1 MKKTMQNLIT
11 MIVVFS
17 ICFLTGC
24 VDGLLRDDDLL
35 NIIHG
40 MQCETVHDNLY
51 IYTTQTFTN
60 NISFDDEIIFD
71 SYSKLTLLNT
81 QNCKIKG
88 LAFVVRSLQNAT
100 LNFSVFIEQELV
112 LEKTYEFIANLN
124 QTVTMFFEQ
133 CILVDEVNKLTIN
146 INQVFEVG
154 SETNYEYATF
164 ACDSFLI
171 FFEE

>member
-40 MQCETVHDNLY
+40 INFETIHDNQY
-51 IYTTQTFTN
+51 FYTTETLTN
-60 NISFDDEIIFD
+60 NISFDNEIIFD
-71 SYSKLTLLNT
+71 SYSKLTLLNA

-100 LNFSVFIEQELV
+100 LNFSVMLEEDLV
-112 LEKTYEFIANLN
+112 LEKTYEFNANIN
-124 QTVTMFFEQ
+124 QTVNMFFDSS
-133 CILVDEVNKLTIN
+133 ILIDEVNKLTIN
-146 INQVFEVG
+146 INQIFEVD
-154 SETNYEYATF
+154 SETNYEYANF
-164 ACDSFLI
+164 AFDYFLI

>member
-24 VDGLLRDDDLL
+24 VDGLLRDNDLL
-35 NIIHG
+35 NIIYG
-40 MQCETVHDNLY
+40 MQCDTIHDNLY
-51 IYTTQTFTN
+51 FYTTQTLTN
-60 NISFDDEIIFD
+60 NTSFDDEIIFD

-100 LNFSVFIEQELV
+100 LNFSVLLHQQLI
-112 LEKTYEFIANLN
+112 LEKTYEFNSNLN
-124 QTVTMFFEQ
+124 QTVTLFFESS
-133 CILVDEVNKLTIN
+133 ILVDETNKLIIN
-146 INQVFEVG
+146 INQIFEVG
-154 SETNYEYATF
+154 SEINYEYTNLAF
-164 ACDSFLI
+164 DSFLI

>member
-40 MQCETVHDNLY
+40 VQFETVHDNQY
-51 IYTTQTFTN
+51 FYTIQTLTN
-60 NISFDDEIIFD
+60 NTSFDDEIIFD
-71 SYSKLTLLNT
+71 IYSKLTILNI

-100 LNFSVFIEQELV
+100 LNFSVMLEEDLV
-112 LEKTYEFIANLN
+112 LEKTYEFNENIN
-124 QTVTMFFEQ
+124 QAVTLFFEE
-133 CILVDEVNKLTIN
+133 CILADEVNKLKVN
-146 INQVFEVG
+146 INQTFEVDI
-154 SETNYEYATF
+154 ETNYEYANF
-164 ACDSFLI
+164 AFDSFLI